1 MKDKMLFKGDV
12 WRTRCYLKEHHEGQ
26 WCYIRE
32 KYEGQ
37 DVEKFCLFCNLRE
50 NYQLCC

>member
-12 WRTRCYLKEHHEGQ
+12 WRTRCDLKETYEGQ

-37 DVEKFCLFCNLRE
+37 DVI
-50 NYQLCC
+50 